1 MEEKHRNKKILKNSK
16 ASIDYSQTI
25 HDIYENLERLYSAAK
40 KRKGLIVFDDMI
52 ANIES
57 NK

>member
-25 HDIYENLERLYSAAK
+25 HDIYENLERLYSSK
-40 KRKGLIVFDDMI
+40 EKERV
-52 ANIES
+52 NS
-57 NK
+57 V